1 MHDITMARFDRPTRS
16 PWVVLAVSAIAVFVV
31 FLDTTAL
38 FVAYPDIRHS
48 FPTVSSAALSWILN
62 AYTITFGA
70 LLIPSGRLADRIGR
84 KKVFLTGS
92 VLFCIGSALCGLA
105 PNPALLVASR
115 VLQAGGAAFLV
126 PASLAVVL
134 TVFPRERI
142 PVAVAIWGAVGA
154 LAAATGPTLGAALV
168 EAFGWR
174 SVFYLNLPITLFS
187 VIAGRRVLSE
197 SKEEHPGP
205 IPDSASIALLASS
218 VAAFSLA
225 VVEGDDWGWTSG
237 RVIGSFAA
245 AIVLGAIFIDRCARV
260 ESPLIDL
267 SLFRSNNF
275 RLANVATFV
284 YAIGFVATFFGNIQ
298 FLTGVWHYSILR
310 AGFAIVPGPLVV
322 AALAPIAGSL
332 AGRYGQRVLLVPG
345 GLTIAASQV
354 WLATQVGATP
364 HWFAEWLPANL
375 LIGLGVAMCLPQLSS
390 AAVQGLPSDQ
400 FASGSAINQATRQ
413 VGSTIGVAMVV
424 ALVGTPSAANAV
436 APFERVWWM
445 VALTGLVVSFT
456 SSFLHRR
463 TLVARGHPGHP
474 GRVRPEFDVRQREET
489 LAV

>member
-1 MHDITMARFDRPTRS
+1 MHEQLDFAAGHRARS
-16 PWVVLAVSAIAVFVV
+16 PWTVLTVSATAVFVV

-38 FVAYPDIRHS
+38 FVAYPDVRHS

-62 AYTITFGA
+62 AYTITFAA

-84 KKVFLTGS
+84 KRVFLTGS
-92 VLFCIGSALCGLA
+92 VMFCIGSALCGVA
-105 PNPALLVASR
+105 PNPNLLVASR

-134 TVFPRERI
+134 RVFSREKI

-187 VIAGRRVLSE
+187 VIAGRRVLTE
-197 SKEEHPGP
+197 SKEDHPGP
-205 IPDSASIALLASS
+205 IPDSASIVLLASS
-218 VAAFSLA
+218 VAALSLA

-237 RVIGSFAA
+237 RTVGLTVVS
-245 AIVLGAIFIDRCARV
+245 IVLGVIFVDRCARV
-260 ESPLIDL
+260 DSPLVDL
-267 SLFRSNNF
+267 GLFRSNNF
-275 RLANVATFV
+275 RLANVATFF
-284 YAIGFVATFFGNIQ
+284 YAIGFVAMFFGSIQ

-322 AALAPIAGSL
+322 AALAPVAGSL

-345 GLTIAASQV
+345 GLTIAVSQI
-354 WLATQVGATP
+354 WLVTRVSATP
-364 HWFAEWLPANL
+364 NWLSDWLPAGL
-375 LIGLGVAMCLPQLSS
+375 LIGVGVALCLPQLSS
-390 AAVQGLPSDQ
+390 AAVQGLPADR

-413 VGSTIGVAMVV
+413 IGSTIGVALVV
-424 ALVGTPSAANAV
+424 ALIGTPTATNAL
-436 APFERVWWM
+436 AHFERVWWL
-445 VALTGLVVSFT
+445 VASTGLVVSFT
-456 SSFLHRR
+456 STFLRGR
-463 TLVARGHPGHP
+463 GAAKPTEPAPVLVAAAAH
-474 GRVRPEFDVRQREET
+474 
-489 LAV
+489 